1 MRNPG
6 CAMIV
11 VEPSL
16 LVVQLGLD
24 TSIGLHAMPIDA
36 QVDLSTLASR
46 LPTDIREAVAKRQR
60 EFLAGRYCAARA
72 LAHAGYLG
80 DGWLPLGEDRLP
92 VWPAG
97 WIGSI
102 SHSRFGAVAV
112 ATLCSSCRA
121 LGVDME
127 PLVDA
132 AVAADIES
140 SVASRDELELL
151 DAFPREIRVTVL
163 FSAKEALFKALYPRI
178 RRFHDFDAARLQGI
192 DGNGLR
198 LQLSK
203 PWGDHLPEGL
213 EVTVRH
219 AVRDGHVYS
228 LARLP

>member
-46 LPTDIREAVAKRQR
+46 LPTEIREAVAKRQR
-60 EFLAGRYCAARA
+60 EFLVGRYCAARA

-112 ATLCSSCRA
+112 ATPVRAATAAATTAMRTAVGPSCGRVRKMA
-121 LGVDME
+121 D
-127 PLVDA
+127 PLFRGWPGHGEGNKGRRILQTGDA
-132 AVAADIES
+132 G
-140 SVASRDELELL
+140 R
-151 DAFPREIRVTVL
+151 PTR
-163 FSAKEALFKALYPRI
+163 P
-178 RRFHDFDAARLQGI
+178 
-192 DGNGLR
+192 
-198 LQLSK
+198 
-203 PWGDHLPEGL
+203 GDP
-213 EVTVRH
+213 
-219 AVRDGHVYS
+219 
-228 LARLP
+228 

>member
-1 MRNPG
+1 M
-6 CAMIV
+6 MV
-11 VEPSL
+11 VEPSRL
-16 LVVQLGLD
+16 AIQLGLD
-24 TSIGLHAMPIDA
+24 TSIGLHAMPIDT
-36 QVDLSTLASR
+36 QMDLSTLASR
-46 LPTDIREAVAKRQR
+46 LPTDIRQAVAKRQR

-80 DGWLPLGEDRLP
+80 EGWLPLGEDRLP

-102 SHSRFGAVAV
+102 SHSHFCAVAV
-112 ATLCSSCRA
+112 ATLSTSCRA

-127 PLVDA
+127 PLVNT

-140 SVASRDELELL
+140 SVACRDELELL
-151 DAFPREIRVTVL
+151 DNLPRESRVTLL
-163 FSAKEALFKALYPRI
+163 FSAKEALFKALYPQA
-178 RRFHDFDAARLQGI
+178 RRFHDFKAARLQGI

-203 PWGDHLPEGL
+203 PWGDHLPEGF
-213 EVTVRH
+213 EVTVRF
-219 AVRDGHVYS
+219 AVCDGHVYS